1 MRKRIT
7 KEIIPQMN
15 ERESLIVGRLLDQI
29 SYLDFQLNNATN
41 RDLVDPE
48 GLREACSRFLD
59 NRKHI
64 IKDIK
69 ELESSLTRTV
79 ELQKAGERH
88 A

>member
-1 MRKRIT
+1 MKIT
-7 KEIIPQMN
+7 
-15 ERESLIVGRLLDQI
+15 ERESLIVSRLLGQVG
-29 SYLDFQLNNATN
+29 YLDFQLNNATN

-59 NRKHI
+59 NRQHI

-79 ELQKAGERH
+79 EVQKAGERH
-88 A
+88 AQAK

>member
-1 MRKRIT
+1 MKIT
-7 KEIIPQMN
+7 EH
-15 ERESLIVGRLLDQI
+15 ESLIVSRLLGQVG
-29 SYLDFQLNNATN
+29 YLDFQLNNATN

-59 NRKHI
+59 NRQHI

-79 ELQKAGERH
+79 EVQKAGERH
-88 A
+88 AQAK

>member
-1 MRKRIT
+1 MKIT
-7 KEIIPQMN
+7 
-15 ERESLIVGRLLDQI
+15 ERESLIVGRLLGQVG
-29 SYLDFQLNNATN
+29 YLDFQLNNATN

-59 NRKHI
+59 NRQHI

-79 ELQKAGERH
+79 EVQKAGERH
-88 A
+88 AQAK